1 MKPSSTSGVA
11 SSASLGEVPP
21 IAMANKSFMFLMFD
35 LLIVSSLEKRCAL

>member
-21 IAMANKSFMFLMFD
+21 IATANSSFMFLTFD
-35 LLIVSSLEKRCAL
+35 LLIVSSLEKRCAP